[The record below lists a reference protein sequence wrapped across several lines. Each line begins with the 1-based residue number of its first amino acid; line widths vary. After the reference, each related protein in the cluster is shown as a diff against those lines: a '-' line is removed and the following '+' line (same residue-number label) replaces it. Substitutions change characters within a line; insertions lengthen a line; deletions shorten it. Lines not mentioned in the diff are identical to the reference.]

1 MITITAFKR
10 LPPFAQGV
18 ARDMRARWALEEA
31 GLPYRTR
38 LIGFEDQ
45 DSAGYRA
52 LQPFGKVP
60 VLEDDGL
67 VLFES
72 GAIVLHIGERSPALL
87 PADATGRGRA
97 IAWLFAA
104 LDTIEGV
111 VGQLVDIDLFH
122 ADDEWAKLRRP
133 DAEEAVRLRL
143 AELAAYLGDRDYLE
157 GRFTAG
163 DLMMTTVL
171 RFLRDTDL
179 VAAEPTLQAYQA
191 RCEARPAFRRALHDH
206 MAVYEAAGT
215 VV

>member
-45 DSAGYRA
+45 ESAGYRA

-60 VLEDDGL
+60 VLEDDRL

-72 GAIVLHIGERSPALL
+72 GAIVLHIGERSTALL
-87 PADATGRGRA
+87 PTDATGRGRA

-133 DAEEAVRLRL
+133 DAERAVRLRL
-143 AELAAYLGDRDYLE
+143 AELAAYLGNRDYLE

-215 VV
+215 AV